1 MKKVALLFL
10 LIPVV
15 SAADSFYSAQALG
28 MVSNF
33 STSRS
38 SGMGGASMAV
48 RERMSLSALNPAS
61 IHIDGLTTIS
71 ADYQYESVDAKSAA
85 STVNT
90 RDGRPSG
97 FKFVLPIKYQL
108 NLITS
113 LTPILSSKYT
123 LAIDGNL
130 SDTAYQRKVIGYGGL
145 SSGNLGLVYHF
156 NKDLSLAGLVN
167 LYFGTYNEDWKTDFT
182 SSYYVDGTDEMTSHF
197 RGIGGEL
204 SVYYQPLTN
213 FSLGALY
220 RHGADLHVETK
231 TTLDDYYDTPVVSLT
246 TEYPGAQ
253 GAGFAWRIKKVVVAA
268 DYFQQQWQNYRV
280 RGMEGEKMNRYW
292 RFGGGLEYND
302 TQAIYASYPR
312 RMFFRLGAYH
322 AQLPIKTATGETIDE
337 SFVSFG
343 VGLPFHANRGRIDMA
358 FELGRRG
365 DLQAGLYEET
375 IARLSF
381 SIGAN
386 ELWFHRP
393 TR

>member
-1 MKKVALLFL
+1 MTKALGFAMKKVALLFL

-231 TTLDDYYDTPVVSLT
+231 TTLDDYYEHAGCFANNRIPRC
-246 TEYPGAQ
+246 PGSWICLANQ
-253 GAGFAWRIKKVVVAA
+253 ESRGGCRLFSATVAELS
-268 DYFQQQWQNYRV
+268 RP
-280 RGMEGEKMNRYW
+280 RY
-292 RFGGGLEYND
+292 
-302 TQAIYASYPR
+302 
-312 RMFFRLGAYH
+312 
-322 AQLPIKTATGETIDE
+322 
-337 SFVSFG
+337 
-343 VGLPFHANRGRIDMA
+343 
-358 FELGRRG
+358 GRRKNES
-365 DLQAGLYEET
+365 LLA
-375 IARLSF
+375 IRRRARVQ
-381 SIGAN
+381 
-386 ELWFHRP
+386 
-393 TR
+393 